1 MRDSKTELE
10 SKIRRSLR
18 RSEGS
23 ERLLHGTQA
32 GKFARATGAR
42 LQVVGD
48 LLHLA
53 STDGAVEVGRE
64 RRLALLTDLCAH
76 RVTTSLDVSTGGY
89 DASLVGGI
97 TLSILRSVRKADRPR
112 VSLDFTVPR
121 ITLRI

>member
-1 MRDSKTELE
+1 MRDCETDLG
-10 SKIRRSLR
+10 SKIRRTLR
-18 RSEGS
+18 GS
-23 ERLLHGTQA
+23 DACERLLHGTQG
-32 GKFARATGAR
+32 GKFARGDGAG

-53 STDGAVEVGRE
+53 STDGAVKVGRE

-97 TLSILRSVRKADRPR
+97 TLSILS
-112 VSLDFTVPR
+112 
-121 ITLRI
+121 